1 MLQQVRKHINL
12 TKPFVRRTRPG
23 AVPGTIQSEP
33 DAAPPEIRVIHY
45 NAEEYSDEILESAD
59 QISDYLERPGVT
71 WVDVEGVGHAE
82 TIKQV
87 AAVFKLHVLAIE
99 DVVNVHQ
106 RAKLESYPD
115 HLFLVIRIPAKN
127 SHQRYEQVSLF
138 IGQGYLLTFQ
148 EVPGDCWDPVRTR
161 LKKSRG
167 NIRENGPDY
176 LAYAL
181 VDAGLDAY
189 FPILEGIGEQVEQ
202 LEEQTLTH
210 PTSHLIRQ
218 IHSVRREL
226 LLLRRTLWPHRE
238 AVNALLR
245 DYHPLIESGTRVFLR
260 DCYDHTV
267 QLIEVGELYRE
278 MCSDLRDFHF
288 SQVSTRTN
296 DVMKILTIIAT
307 IFIPLG
313 FIAGVYGM
321 NFDPD
326 VSPWNMPELE
336 WAFGYPFALGLML
349 ATALGFLFYFWKRGW
364 LRD

>member
-12 TKPFVRRTRPG
+12 AKPFVRRTRPG
-23 AVPGTIQSEP
+23 AVPGSIQNLP
-33 DAAPPEIRVIHY
+33 DATPPEIRVIHY
-45 NAEEYSDEILESAD
+45 NSEDYSDEILDSPDRIAD
-59 QISDYLERPGVT
+59 FLEKPGIT
-71 WVDVEGVGHAE
+71 WVNVNGVGHAK
-82 TIKQV
+82 TIQQV

-115 HLFLVIRIPAKN
+115 HLFLVIRIPSQNAPSN
-127 SHQRYEQVSLF
+127 YEQVSLF

-161 LKKSRG
+161 LRKDRG
-167 NIRENGPDY
+167 QIREQGADY
-176 LAYAL
+176 LTYAL

-189 FPILEGIGEQVEQ
+189 FPILENIGQQVEE
-202 LEEQTLTH
+202 LEEHVLIH
-210 PTSHLIRQ
+210 PNSHLIRQ

-296 DVMKILTIIAT
+296 EVMKILTIIAT

-321 NFDPD
+321 NFDP
-326 VSPWNMPELE
+326 
-336 WAFGYPFALGLML
+336 
-349 ATALGFLFYFWKRGW
+349 K
-364 LRD
+364 